1 MLKVAKLKKWP
12 KKSKS
17 RNEKKNEDREKPTGM
32 VEQLWLI

>member
-12 KKSKS
+12 KKSKW

-32 VEQLWLI
+32 VEQL